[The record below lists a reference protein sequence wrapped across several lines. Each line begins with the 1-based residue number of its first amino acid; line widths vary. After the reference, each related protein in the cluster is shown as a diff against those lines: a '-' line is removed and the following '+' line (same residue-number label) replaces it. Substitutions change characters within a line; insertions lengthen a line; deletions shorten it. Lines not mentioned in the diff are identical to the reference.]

1 MQPPPPYVNPQSPTG
16 WRRQLAATLPHPS
29 AAEHAD
35 EPHQLAPV
43 VRPAATVSSTTD
55 VQPAA
60 KSQRRPSSRS
70 PAPAYSSADDP
81 PNPPPNPPAKSPKDT
96 HHEMSANTKNSVQR
110 LTALS
115 NLKDDGKVVLPPS
128 IQDLSFFKD
137 NGIDVTEQALT
148 KAVQS
153 LKNARTTAP
162 TTTPEETT
170 PTTEGMSTVV
180 SLSSEVPSGDAADA
194 DD

>member
-1 MQPPPPYVNPQSPTG
+1 
-16 WRRQLAATLPHPS
+16 
-29 AAEHAD
+29 
-35 EPHQLAPV
+35 
-43 VRPAATVSSTTD
+43 
-55 VQPAA
+55 
-60 KSQRRPSSRS
+60 
-70 PAPAYSSADDP
+70 
-81 PNPPPNPPAKSPKDT
+81 
-96 HHEMSANTKNSVQR
+96 MSANTKNSVQR

-148 KAVQS
+148 KAVKS
-153 LKNARTTAP
+153 LKNDRTTAP

-170 PTTEGMSTVV
+170 PTTEGTTTPRGEGMSTVV

>member
-1 MQPPPPYVNPQSPTG
+1 
-16 WRRQLAATLPHPS
+16 
-29 AAEHAD
+29 
-35 EPHQLAPV
+35 
-43 VRPAATVSSTTD
+43 
-55 VQPAA
+55 
-60 KSQRRPSSRS
+60 
-70 PAPAYSSADDP
+70 
-81 PNPPPNPPAKSPKDT
+81 
-96 HHEMSANTKNSVQR
+96 MSANTKNSVQR

-148 KAVQS
+148 KAVKS

-162 TTTPEETT
+162 PPPPEETT
-170 PTTEGMSTVV
+170 PTTSRGEGMSTVV